1 MTTVREGTSGVLLV
15 VDVQVDVMAGSW
27 DAERIIANVGRAV
40 ERARAEG
47 VPVVWVQ
54 HSDEEMPEGS
64 PQWQLV
70 PGLVPDGGELLIR
83 KKFNSSFE
91 QSDLEAELTKLGANH
106 IVLAGAA
113 TNWCIRATAYGALER
128 GYDLTLI
135 EDAHTTVTMELD
147 DGKTI
152 EAAGVVDELN
162 VCLTWVSYPD
172 RTSGTATAE
181 EVDFNTPGGTPKG

>member
-15 VDVQVDVMAGSW
+15 VDVQVDVMAGAW
-27 DAERIIANVGRAV
+27 DSERIITNVGRAV

-54 HSDEEMPEGS
+54 HSDDEMPEGS
-64 PQWQLV
+64 PEWQLV
-70 PGLVPDGGELLIR
+70 PGLVPDESELLIR
-83 KKFNSSFE
+83 KNFNSSFE
-91 QSDLEAELTKLGANH
+91 QTDLEAELTKLGATH

-128 GYDLTLI
+128 GYDLTLV
-135 EDAHTTVTMELD
+135 EDAHTTITMELG

-162 VCLTWVSYPD
+162 ACMTWVSYPD
-172 RTSGTATAE
+172 RINGTATAE
-181 EVDFNTPGGTPKG
+181 GVDFHTPGGTPKG